1 MLTEDKQ
8 KRSEERR
15 RREVEKFKA
24 NIAIPRPGTSSSQ
37 PLALP
42 VLEKHG
48 VELSDILYLP
58 LAELR
63 DNPLNDYPPLPE
75 DELEELTADIR
86 EKGILVPLIA
96 KLDGTLVCG
105 HNRKAAGLRAG
116 VDRAPVQQILSPLSA
131 ALEKDIMKSENDR
144 RRGGRWSKEQKEKF
158 IQENFGEDIT
168 RTDHGGARAN
178 AGRKSGNQGSMNLE
192 KVGPTEEQSL
202 AKKIEKQSR
211 GRITS
216 GTAKRIV
223 ADLRKKAPK
232 RPGSGSERL
241 PARDRRRGE
250 KLRARLK
257 VLESVKQALQKKLE
271 NVRNEIEI
279 VRAELRPPS
288 D

>member
-1 MLTEDKQ
+1 MLTEEKQ
-8 KRSEERR
+8 KKREERR
-15 RREVEKFKA
+15 KREVEKFKA

-37 PLALP
+37 PLVLP

-58 LAELR
+58 LADLR

-75 DELEELTADIR
+75 DELEELTQDIR

-158 IQENFGEDIT
+158 IQENFAQEIS
-168 RTDHGGARAN
+168 TDNRGLNRSDVRKFN
-178 AGRKSGNQGSMNLE
+178 ELSQAG
-192 KVGPTEEQSL
+192 TADL

-211 GRITS
+211 GKITS

-223 ADLRKKAPK
+223 ADLRKKTPK
-232 RPGSGSERL
+232 KPDSGSERL

-257 VLESVKQALQKKLE
+257 TIQQVISVLEKKLAAARTE
-271 NVRNEIEI
+271 EKSVQK
-279 VRAELRPPS
+279 ELRLINT
-288 D
+288 

>member
-8 KRSEERR
+8 KKREERR

-37 PLALP
+37 PLVLP

-58 LAELR
+58 LADLR

-158 IQENFGEDIT
+158 IQENFGEVINDERRGSHK
-168 RTDHGGARAN
+168 RTGKRFTEP
-178 AGRKSGNQGSMNLE
+178 LE
-192 KVGPTEEQSL
+192 TDSLNL
-202 AKKIEKQSR
+202 AKTIEKQSR
-211 GRITS
+211 GNITS

-232 RPGSGSERL
+232 RPDSGSERL
-241 PARDRRRGE
+241 PAKDRRRGE
-250 KLRARLK
+250 KLRARLNTIDALIS
-257 VLESVKQALQKKLE
+257 VLENKLA
-271 NVRNEIEI
+271 NA
-279 VRAELRPPS
+279 RAERKAVLRELRPI
-288 D
+288 